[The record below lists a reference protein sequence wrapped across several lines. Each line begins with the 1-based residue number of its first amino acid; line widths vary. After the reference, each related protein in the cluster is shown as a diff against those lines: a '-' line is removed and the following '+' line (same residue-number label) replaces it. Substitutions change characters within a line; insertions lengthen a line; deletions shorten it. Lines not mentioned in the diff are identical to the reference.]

1 MARIDKT
8 QSAIAVTR
16 APANA
21 DFAERFLRDEGI
33 PVVGGS
39 LRGDGGRRV
48 HYWPVSG
55 RALQRG
61 VTDTVAPRPV
71 PIAPPVETG
80 ALELF

>member
-1 MARIDKT
+1 MAK
-8 QSAIAVTR
+8 VV
-16 APANA
+16 
-21 DFAERFLRDEGI
+21 AEARLEELAR
-33 PVVGGS
+33 GGVQR
-39 LRGDGGRRV
+39 L
-48 HYWPVSG
+48 G